1 MDIKVI
7 YEDKNFIVINK
18 PAGLLVHQAQF
29 RRRTSNTEPSLVD
42 WLLKN
47 YPEVKIVGD
56 NPAERPGI
64 VHRLDKDT
72 SGVMVIARNQETFD
86 YLKSLFQKHLV
97 KKVYLAL
104 VCGKLIQRQGVI
116 DKPIG
121 IKNGSTKRSVH
132 SQKMRKEAV
141 TEYRVVKF
149 LKLKDKEY
157 SLLEIMPK
165 TGRTHQIRVHLAS
178 IGYPIAGDKLYG
190 GHKNPLQGLA
200 RQFLHAESIEFTDSG
215 GRRIKFEA
223 DLPFELSFLIK

>member
-47 YPEVKIVGD
+47 YPEVKIVVD

-132 SQKMRKEAV
+132 SQKLAALIRLGFILLLSAIRLPEINYTAAIKIH
-141 TEYRVVKF
+141 YRDWRASF
-149 LKLKDKEY
+149 YTRNQL
-157 SLLEIMPK
+157 SLL
-165 TGRTHQIRVHLAS
+165 TRAV
-178 IGYPIAGDKLYG
+178 G
-190 GHKNPLQGLA
+190 G
-200 RQFLHAESIEFTDSG
+200 
-215 GRRIKFEA
+215 
-223 DLPFELSFLIK
+223 